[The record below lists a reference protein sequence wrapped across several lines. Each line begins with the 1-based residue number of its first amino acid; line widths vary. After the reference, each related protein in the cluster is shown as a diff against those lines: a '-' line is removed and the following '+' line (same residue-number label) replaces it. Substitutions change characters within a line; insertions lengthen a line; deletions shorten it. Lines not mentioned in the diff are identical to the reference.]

1 MLRREI
7 DIEVQEMDNEKEQ
20 LQQIKE
26 DLRKELIKNTQ
37 CISNLNSVKDKQP
50 AVQQQQTPQ
59 HQPVKST
66 IQETEGSDDE
76 DETIALQ
83 AGNGRT
89 NKSQRE
95 SITTLSGISKYQVEM
110 DSG

>member
-1 MLRREI
+1 LNDLNRKKEIRDEEIAMLRREI

-50 AVQQQQTPQ
+50 TVQQQQQNP
-59 HQPVKST
+59 
-66 IQETEGSDDE
+66 
-76 DETIALQ
+76 
-83 AGNGRT
+83 
-89 NKSQRE
+89 
-95 SITTLSGISKYQVEM
+95 
-110 DSG
+110 

>member
-50 AVQQQQTPQ
+50 TVQQQQQNP
-59 HQPVKST
+59 
-66 IQETEGSDDE
+66 
-76 DETIALQ
+76 
-83 AGNGRT
+83 
-89 NKSQRE
+89 
-95 SITTLSGISKYQVEM
+95 
-110 DSG
+110 